1 MLSVVTCKSLAQFF
15 NGQLWHCA
23 VNDGVAV
30 RTDGAQSRH
39 ELRAAIYAK

>member
-23 VNDGVAV
+23 ANDDVAV
-30 RTDGAQSRH
+30 RTDGAQSPD
-39 ELRAAIYAK
+39 EPRAAIYAK